1 MALDSNQAWPLYQ
14 KLKPYLAIA
23 EHSEPPR
30 PATKWIYTHY
40 LAGSGFVPVYWASQL
55 RPGWRR
61 LSFEEFCR
69 VYDIPVDARK
79 AA

>member
-1 MALDSNQAWPLYQ
+1 MMANSVQASSLYQ

-23 EHSEPPR
+23 EHSEPSR

-69 VYDIPVDARK
+69 VYEIPVVARK